1 MPSET
6 LFVWNYL
13 PGRVDP
19 VVAGKLDLARTAD
32 RVVGHF
38 VYGKSYLAR
47 ADAIALDP
55 VTLPLLERP
64 SEFVVLSGFPGV
76 ILDACPDR
84 WGIKVIGRLVGER
97 EYPSGYLLMNDPG
110 RAGSLAFSRSAT
122 KPPVE
127 LSSREFPLQSLLEAA
142 EAIEQDREVDPELLK
157 ALHPGTG
164 GARPKCNILEGDA
177 VWIAKFPSVKD
188 DPRISIPR
196 LEHATMTLAAACGVR
211 AATTKCDRIAGKDV
225 CFVKRFDRAVQGGQV
240 CRRGYVSARTVFYSD
255 PAYRDVGG
263 SYGRL
268 ATWMTRYGVEA
279 GERKEL
285 FRRMVFNCAVR
296 NSDDHELN
304 HGLAHLVD
312 NRFELADAFDVLPS
326 LAAHQIHHHALLV
339 GDSAAGTVANLVSNT
354 AAFGLGREEGLAIIE
369 EIQGKIQSRWQDI
382 AYAAGFGDEEFRR
395 LEPYFRP
402 IPFYEPDR

>member
-6 LFVWNYL
+6 LFVWNRL
-13 PGRVDP
+13 PGQIAP
-19 VVAGKLDLARTAD
+19 VVAGRLDLARTAD

-47 ADAIALDP
+47 ADALALDP
-55 VTLPLLERP
+55 VTLPLRERP
-64 SEFVVLSGFPGV
+64 SEFTVLSGFPGV

-84 WGIKVIGRLVGER
+84 WGIKVIDRLAGKR

-122 KPPVE
+122 EPPVE
-127 LSSREFPLQSLLEAA
+127 LASREFPLQALLAAA
-142 EAIEQDREVDPELLK
+142 EAIEQEREVDPELLK

-164 GARPKCNILEGDA
+164 GARPKCSVIDGDA

-188 DPRISIPR
+188 DPRIGIPR
-196 LEHATMTLAAACGVR
+196 LEHAAMTLAAACGVR
-211 AATTKCDRIAGKDV
+211 AATTKCERIAGKDV
-225 CFVKRFDRAVQGGQV
+225 CFVKRFDRVVQDGQV
-240 CRRGYVSARTVFYSD
+240 YRRGYVSARTVFYSD

-268 ATWMTRYGVEA
+268 ATWMTRYGVAA
-279 GERKEL
+279 GERMEL
-285 FRRMVFNCAVR
+285 FRRMAFNCAVR

-304 HGLAHLVD
+304 HGLVHVAD
-312 NRFELADAFDVLPS
+312 NRFELADAFDVLPT
-326 LAAHQIHHHALLV
+326 LATHPIHHHALLL
-339 GDSAAGTVANLVSNT
+339 GESAAGTVANLLSNT
-354 AAFGLGREEGLAIIE
+354 AAFGLGREEGLAIVD
-369 EIQGKIQSRWQDI
+369 EIQEKIQRQWQDI

-402 IPFYEPDR
+402 IPLHEPER